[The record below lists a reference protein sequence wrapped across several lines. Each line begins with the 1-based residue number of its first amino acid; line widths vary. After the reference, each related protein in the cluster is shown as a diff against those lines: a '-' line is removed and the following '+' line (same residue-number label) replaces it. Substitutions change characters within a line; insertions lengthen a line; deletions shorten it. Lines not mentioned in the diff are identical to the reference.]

1 MRHFLSARAIALL
14 PRGVCH
20 PAVAAGLIAA
30 GGRALGVAPGL
41 LRALGTTID
50 LAAIA
55 PAAQSNLGAATRAQE
70 HAGSRLQTALLG
82 PHAEERWTNGC
93 RR

>member
-20 PAVAAGLIAA
+20 PTPAAGLIAA
-30 GGRALGVAPGL
+30 CGRALRVVAGL
-41 LRALGTTID
+41 LRTLGAAVD

-55 PAAQSNLGAATRAQE
+55 PAAQGNLGAATRAQE

-82 PHAEERWTNGC
+82 S
-93 RR
+93 RRRALDE